1 MYSIQD
7 SKATMETQVSISHD
21 YHMTHLHVCQSFTLQ
36 LISQATACERE
47 MEGGRKGER
56 ARKERGMSEGEEREG
71 RDEGGKG
78 GNREKKVVHAYVAGV
93 REM

>member
-1 MYSIQD
+1 
-7 SKATMETQVSISHD
+7 
-21 YHMTHLHVCQSFTLQ
+21 
-36 LISQATACERE
+36 

-56 ARKERGMSEGEEREG
+56 ARKERGMTEGEREG

-78 GNREKKVVHAYVAGV
+78 GNREKKVVHVYVA